1 MGLIIED
8 LEVGKMARPQVLDWP
23 GPFSVKSPLNHQLKK
38 KYFFFQMLLKVS
50 LLK

>member
-8 LEVGKMARPQVLDWP
+8 LEVGKMARPQVLGWP

-38 KYFFFQMLLKVS
+38 KFFFSNAFKGFTP
-50 LLK
+50 